1 LGALLGAA
9 SKRRGMMNK
18 DIRYIFFFALENSLK
33 TGFQNHQRP
42 KLQIEFESLAGVLTY
57 LQSLGSPG
65 AWASARI

>member
-1 LGALLGAA
+1 
-9 SKRRGMMNK
+9 MNK